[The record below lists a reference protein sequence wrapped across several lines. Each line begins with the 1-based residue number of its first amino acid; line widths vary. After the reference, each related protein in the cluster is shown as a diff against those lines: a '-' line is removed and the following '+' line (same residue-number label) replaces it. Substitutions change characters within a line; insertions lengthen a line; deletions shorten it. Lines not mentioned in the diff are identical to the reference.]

1 MCMYMCVTL
10 TKLEALF
17 ECSRASALG
26 SNVILISRCAGAVER
41 ERERGGVRQRE
52 REKVIRSSEAEW
64 LGRS

>member
-41 ERERGGVRQRE
+41 EREREGGGGRE
-52 REKVIRSSEAEW
+52 RER
-64 LGRS
+64 R